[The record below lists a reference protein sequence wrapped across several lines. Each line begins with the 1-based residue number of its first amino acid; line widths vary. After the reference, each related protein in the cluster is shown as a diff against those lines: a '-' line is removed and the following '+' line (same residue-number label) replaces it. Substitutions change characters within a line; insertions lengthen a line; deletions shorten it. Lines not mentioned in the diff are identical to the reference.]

1 MNITKQSIDALNAVL
16 TVEIE
21 PADYQDAVAKVLKD
35 YRKNANVPGFRKG
48 HLPMG
53 LVKKQY
59 GKAVKIEEINKVLQ
73 KALNSYIIEE
83 KLDILGAP
91 LPKIAEDLDWDSEQF
106 SFDFE
111 LGLAPEIKVSFPKK
125 DKITAYKIVADKEL
139 IDREVENLQNK
150 FGSLKTQNKVEKKS
164 TVNVTFVNEEKEINK
179 DFSFEISA
187 TKDAKK
193 WTGKKVNDV
202 LTISSQELFEDNHML
217 MKALGVDHDEAHDL
231 DVPVTCTINE
241 ISYREPAELNQ
252 ELFDKVFGEGKVKS
266 EKELREKMKEDAER
280 QFEGQSDQQLLNA
293 VTDYLIDNTS
303 FDLPDEF
310 LKRWLQTAG
319 QKELTPEEAEE
330 EYNNSLKGIR
340 YQLIEEQIRRENENL
355 QVTQEELQNF
365 IKERTKAQLAQFG
378 MLNPTDEELNSFIQ
392 HIASNQEEVRNM
404 ENQLRGQKLLD
415 FYKEKI
421 SFKVKEVNYE
431 DFFKEVYKIEK

>member
-21 PADYQDAVAKVLKD
+21 QADYQDAVTKVLKD

-59 GKAVKIEEINKVLQ
+59 GKAVKVEEINKVLQ

-91 LPKIAEDLDWDSEQF
+91 LPKMTEDFDWDNEKL

-125 DKITAYKIVADKEL
+125 DKLTAYKIVADKEL
-139 IDREVENLQNK
+139 IDREVENLQKK
-150 FGSLKTQNKVEKKS
+150 FGALKTQNKVQKKS
-164 TVNVTFVNEEKEINK
+164 SVNVTFVNEEKEINK
-179 DFSFEISA
+179 DFTFDISA
-187 TKDAKK
+187 TKDSKS
-193 WTGKKVNDV
+193 WTGKKVND
-202 LTISSQELFEDNHML
+202 TITVSSQELFTDNHLL
-217 MKALGVDHDEAHDL
+217 MNALGITHDEAHDL

-241 ISYREPAELNQ
+241 ISYKEPAELNQ
-252 ELFDKVFGEGKVKS
+252 ELFDKIFGKDKVKS
-266 EKELREKMKEDAER
+266 EEELREKLKEDAEK
-280 QFEGQSDQQLLNA
+280 QFAGQSDQQLLNS

-310 LKRWLQTAG
+310 LKRWIQTAG

-404 ENQLRGQKLLD
+404 ENQLKGQKLLD

-421 SFKVKEVNYE
+421 SFKTKEVNYE